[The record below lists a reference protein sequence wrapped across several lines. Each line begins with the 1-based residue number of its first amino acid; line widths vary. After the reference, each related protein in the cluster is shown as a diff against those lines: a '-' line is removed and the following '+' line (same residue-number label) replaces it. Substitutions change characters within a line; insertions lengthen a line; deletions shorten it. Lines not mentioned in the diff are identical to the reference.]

1 MIKCLIHFFRKLIN
15 RLIKMRTTLYIM
27 GNGFD
32 LAHEMKTSYMG
43 FKKFLETNQNYNDLV
58 DKLEYFYSGKEDFK
72 LWENFETAL
81 GNVSVNNIMSYARE
95 LAEENRDEDD
105 IEGQFHYQEDLL
117 DIDSKSIHENLANA
131 FCEWI
136 YQISTN
142 NIAPVFKLNKNDL
155 FLTMNYTKT
164 LEDVYQI
171 QSGNILHI
179 HGDVDDGNL
188 IFGHGN
194 STFSSDVKEDSQSV
208 ITDNATSDA
217 ESLFEEFKKPVKKII
232 ERNKSFF
239 SQLNGKIDCV
249 KIIGHS
255 MSDVD
260 MAYFERI
267 FNEVGNNAEWIIYY
281 HGEET
286 ESEPKKKKLIDI
298 GILEQNIHIE
308 SQKNILNT

>member
-1 MIKCLIHFFRKLIN
+1 
-15 RLIKMRTTLYIM
+15 MRTTLYII

-32 LAHEMKTSYMG
+32 LAHGMKTSYTD
-43 FKKFLETNQNYNDLV
+43 FKIFLDNNSNFKDLV
-58 DKLEYFYSGKEDFK
+58 EILEYFYAGNIELWKDF
-72 LWENFETAL
+72 ESAL
-81 GNVSVNNIMSYARE
+81 GNISVDHIVSYAQE

-117 DIDSKSIHENLANA
+117 DIDSKSIHENLADA

-194 STFSSDVKEDSQSV
+194 SIFLSDVKEDEQSV

-217 ESLFEEFKKPVKKII
+217 ESLFEEFIKPVKNII

-239 SQLNGKIDCV
+239 TQLNGKIDCV

-260 MAYFERI
+260 MPYFVRI
-267 FNEVGNNAEWIIYY
+267 FKEVSNKVEWIIYY
-281 HGEET
+281 HDNT
-286 ESEPKKKKLIDI
+286 KDKYKINQLTSI
-298 GILEQNIHIE
+298 GIPKGKIKYISQSDIE
-308 SQKNILNT
+308 M